1 MVGVSRLS
9 HIFVAVATM
18 AGAVHLAKRR
28 IHLAEERIAALER
41 ETARIPGLEHEA
53 GRLADEAQRAW
64 RIKDDFLATL
74 SHELRTP
81 LNAMLGWV
89 QLLRVHSDD
98 VAMRTHAI
106 EVLERN
112 ARAQVQVVADM
123 LDVSRIIT
131 GGMQLTLAPLDLLAV
146 VRRSCDSLAQT
157 AAAKKVALRV
167 ELEPL
172 AGDVHGDAT
181 RLQQVVWNLV
191 SNAIK
196 FTPAGGQVM
205 VRVRPD
211 ERHAEISVADTGIG
225 ITPEVLP
232 HVFDRFSQGDSSLTR
247 PFGGLGLGLAIVRH
261 LVELHGGSVHA
272 SSAGTNSGATFSV
285 RLPIHSASR
294 QA

>member
-1 MVGVSRLS
+1 VSRLS
-9 HIFVAVATM
+9 HIFVALATM
-18 AGAVHLAKRR
+18 AGALRLSRRR
-28 IHLAEERIAALER
+28 IHAAEERIAELER
-41 ETARIPGLEHEA
+41 RAARIAGLEQEA
-53 GRLADEAQRAW
+53 ARLADEVQRAW

-98 VAMRTHAI
+98 AAMRTHAI
-106 EVLERN
+106 DVLERN
-112 ARAQVQVVADM
+112 ARAQVQIVSDM

-131 GGMQLTLAPLDLLAV
+131 GGMQLTLAPLDLATV
-146 VRRSCDSLAQT
+146 VRRSSDSLAAT
-157 AAAKKVALRV
+157 AAAKNV
-167 ELEPL
+167 ELHVDLERLP
-172 AGDVHGDAT
+172 GDVHGDAT

-196 FTPAGGQVM
+196 FTPAGGQVT
-205 VRVRPD
+205 VRVRPNQK
-211 ERHAEISVADTGIG
+211 HAEISVADTGIG

-232 HVFDRFSQGDSSLTR
+232 YVFDRFSQGDSSLTR

-272 SSAGTNSGATFSV
+272 TSAGPSRGAAFSV
-285 RLPIHSASR
+285 RLPIHSP
-294 QA
+294 QQP